1 MYFICFITLCLS
13 GFFFVIIITYKS
25 LMSVFM
31 INVFLR
37 VIIYLG
43 RGTYAMTTEVRR
55 GHQIPPRA
63 GDTGGFKASDMN
75 PGN

>member
-1 MYFICFITLCLS
+1 
-13 GFFFVIIITYKS
+13 
-25 LMSVFM
+25 MSVFM